1 MFFELQRIRNN
12 LMTRESDSNTRANNS
27 SIFTITM
34 IRLLSDDIKFL
45 MLISSKNFTLKIL
58 SSRFSQKSNILI
70 RFIHE
75 VLCDV
80 LIDATML
87 KSGKEKSLREKS
99 EDIVLLITMTTDKVH
114 IYDETEELTNR
125 ADVCWRE
132 KFETIIQREKTVKDL
147 YDRHQQNKTTTIVKY
162 RACIREWILVR
173 RTWEYAL
180 ILDLFLGEKK
190 SIIWSNDMTKKN
202 LINYNAVVNNLVD
215 EVLVTIIL
223 NETVTEKKKVETD
236 VSIDS
241 SKQTLKSTSHD
252 ITEENTQV
260 KTSRKS
266 KTVSTTKRRRII
278 ENQLLHSDLQACI
291 ILNFLSVNITS
302 EDDAH

>member
-1 MFFELQRIRNN
+1 
-12 LMTRESDSNTRANNS
+12 MTKESNSNTRTNNS
-27 SIFTITM
+27 SISTITM

-58 SSRFSQKSNILI
+58 SSRFSRKSNILI

-80 LIDATML
+80 LIDAAML
-87 KSGKEKSLREKS
+87 KSDKEKSLREKF
-99 EDIVLLITMTTDKVH
+99 EDIVLFITMTIDKVH
-114 IYDETEELTNR
+114 IFDETEELTNR

-132 KFETIIQREKTVKDL
+132 RFETIIQREKTIKNL

-162 RACIREWILVR
+162 RAFIREWILAR
-173 RTWEYAL
+173 RTWKYAL
-180 ILDLFLGEKK
+180 ILDLFLEEKK

-202 LINYNAVVNNLVD
+202 LINYNAVVNNFVD

-223 NETVTEKKKVETD
+223 NETVTDKKKIETD
-236 VSIDS
+236 AHTTANIFSIDS
-241 SKQTLKSTSHD
+241 SEQIFKPTSHD
-252 ITEENTQV
+252 ITAENTQI
-260 KTSRKS
+260 KTSKKS
-266 KTVSTTKRRRII
+266 KSESATKKRKII

-291 ILNFLSVNITS
+291 ISSFLSVNITS